1 MHAENSNCKYKTYTY
16 LFLQLARLPGTGT
29 GTAVWTIFP
38 GCFHFQ
44 LLRSPVKH
52 IIIIIVS
59 VYKNYGK
66 AKIHRLNSVME
77 EFNMNNKL
85 KTNFLLN
92 GILFC
97 HYLRW
102 TSGSYKKS

>member
-1 MHAENSNCKYKTYTY
+1 MHVEKSNWKYKTYTY
-16 LFLQLARLPGTGT
+16 LFLQFARLPGTGT
-29 GTAVWTIFP
+29 GTTVWTISP

-52 IIIIIVS
+52 IIIIIMS

-66 AKIHRLNSVME
+66 PKFHRLNSVME

-85 KTNFLLN
+85 K
-92 GILFC
+92 I
-97 HYLRW
+97 
-102 TSGSYKKS
+102 